1 MPGNSK
7 RTGAVRKRAGGNP
20 TAGSGGRR
28 KRGLEGKGP
37 TPKASERPAHKAYT
51 KPGAAAEAGRR
62 PSKPASSR
70 KTSTADWVVG
80 RNAVVEALAAH
91 VPVTALY
98 IAEQTVRDDR
108 IREAFKLAAD
118 RNLSILEVSRR
129 SLDTMTDGAAHQGL
143 AMKVPPYEYAD
154 ADDLSAAGAADGLP
168 GLLVALDSVTDPRNL
183 GAVVRS
189 AAAFGVHGV
198 VVPERRAAGMTASA
212 WKTSAGAAA
221 RVPVARVTN
230 LARQLGIYKRAG
242 FLVAGLDASGSIDVS
257 ELDLATDPVVLVV
270 GSEDEGLGR
279 LVREACDV
287 LVRIPMSATTESLN
301 AGVAAGIALYEIDR
315 SRRREDA

>member
-37 TPKASERPAHKAYT
+37 TPKAAERPAHKAYA
-51 KPGAAAEAGRR
+51 KPGTTADAGRRTSKSAAGRR
-62 PSKPASSR
+62 PSS
-70 KTSTADWVVG
+70 ADWVVG
-80 RNAVVEALAAH
+80 RNAVVEALEAH
-91 VPVTALY
+91 VPVTAVY
-98 IAEQTVRDDR
+98 VAEQTVRDDR
-108 IREAFKLAAD
+108 VREAFKLAAD
-118 RNLSILEVSRR
+118 RNLSILEVSRHA
-129 SLDTMTDGAAHQGL
+129 LDSMTDGASHQGL

-154 ADDLSAAGAADGLP
+154 ADEMATAAVGSGVP

-189 AAAFGVHGV
+189 AAAFGADGV

-230 LARQLGIYKRAG
+230 LTRQLEAYKRAG
-242 FLVAGLDASGSIDVS
+242 FTVAGLDAAGTVDIS
-257 ELDLATDPVVLVV
+257 ELDVATEPVVLVV
-270 GSEDEGLGR
+270 GSEDKGLAR
-279 LVREACDV
+279 LVRDSCDV

-315 SRRREDA
+315 TRRRKDA

>member
-28 KRGLEGKGP
+28 KRALEGKGP
-37 TPKASERPAHKAYT
+37 TPKASERPAHKAYG
-51 KPGAAAEAGRR
+51 KPRTADRGRAAKGAGSRR
-62 PSKPASSR
+62 GA
-70 KTSTADWVVG
+70 TADWVVG
-80 RNAVVEALAAH
+80 RNAVVEALAAR
-91 VPVTALY
+91 VPVTGLY

-108 IREAFKLAAD
+108 VREAFKLAAD

-129 SLDTMTDGAAHQGL
+129 ALDSMTDGAVHQGL
-143 AMKVPPYEYAD
+143 AMKVPPFDYAD
-154 ADDLSAAGAADGLP
+154 ADEIAAASEATGRAA
-168 GLLVALDSVTDPRNL
+168 LLVALDSVTDPRNL

-189 AAAFGVHGV
+189 AAAFGADGV

-230 LARQLGIYKRAG
+230 LTRQLEAYQKMG
-242 FLVAGLDASGSIDVS
+242 FTVAGLDAAGSVDIADLDV
-257 ELDLATDPVVLVV
+257 AHDPVVLVV
-270 GSEDEGLGR
+270 GSEDKGLAR
-279 LVREACDV
+279 LVRDCCDV
-287 LVRIPMSATTESLN
+287 LVRIPMAATSESLN

-315 SRRREDA
+315 ARRNAVR

>member
-1 MPGNSK
+1 MAGNSK

-37 TPKASERPAHKAYT
+37 TPKASERLAHKAFGKT
-51 KPGAAAEAGRR
+51 RSTTTGRDRAAKPRAKRPAA
-62 PSKPASSR
+62 
-70 KTSTADWVVG
+70 TDWVVG

-91 VPVTALY
+91 VPVTAVY

-108 IREAFKLAAD
+108 VREAFKLAAN
-118 RNLSILEVSRR
+118 RNVSILEVSRHA
-129 SLDTMTDGAAHQGL
+129 LDSMTDGAVHQGL

-154 ADDLSAAGAADGLP
+154 ADELAARAADSGRP
-168 GLLVALDSVTDPRNL
+168 ALLVALDSVTDPRNL

-189 AAAFGVHGV
+189 AAAFRADGV

-221 RVPVARVTN
+221 RMPVARVTN
-230 LARQLGIYKRAG
+230 LTRQLEAYKREG
-242 FLVAGLDASGSIDVS
+242 FLVAGLDAAGSVDVGD
-257 ELDLATDPVVLVV
+257 LDAATDPVVLVV
-270 GSEDEGLGR
+270 GSEDKGLAR
-279 LVREACDV
+279 LVRDSCDV
-287 LVRIPMSATTESLN
+287 LVRIPMAAASESLN

-315 SRRREDA
+315 SRRRAAH

>member
-1 MPGNSK
+1 MAGNSK

-28 KRGLEGKGP
+28 KSGLEGKGP
-37 TPKASERPAHKAYT
+37 TPKASARPAHKAFAQNRASDWGRAT
-51 KPGAAAEAGRR
+51 KQ
-62 PSKPASSR
+62 ASSR
-70 KTSTADWVVG
+70 RASTADWVVG

-108 IREAFKLAAD
+108 VREAFKLAAD
-118 RNLSILEVSRR
+118 RNLSILEVSRHA
-129 SLDTMTDGAAHQGL
+129 LDSMTDGDAHQGL
-143 AMKVPPYEYAD
+143 AMKVPPYDYAD
-154 ADDLSAAGAADGLP
+154 ADELAAAASDAGRP
-168 GLLVALDSVTDPRNL
+168 TLLVALDSVTDPRNL

-189 AAAFGVHGV
+189 AAAFGADGV

-230 LARQLGIYKRAG
+230 LTRQLGAYKRRG
-242 FLVAGLDASGSIDVS
+242 FTVAGLDAAGGVDIADLDV
-257 ELDLATDPVVLVV
+257 ATDPVVLVV
-270 GSEDEGLGR
+270 GSEDKGLAR
-279 LVREACDV
+279 LVRDSCDV
-287 LVRIPMSATTESLN
+287 LVRIPMAATSESLN
-301 AGVAAGIALYEIDR
+301 AGVAAGIALYEID
-315 SRRREDA
+315 SARRRAAP